1 LAKDDAPK
9 TMGRPRIE
17 LDWKEFDKLCAIH
30 CTLVEIAGWFNCSED
45 TIERRVV
52 ETHGVTFAEYF
63 KIKSAKG
70 KISLRRSQFKL
81 SERNPGMAIWLGKQY
96 LEQTDNY
103 DMVLSQKPQPVFDTA
118 KMSRREYLELVK
130 EQLSNIS
137 QKILSDE

>member
-1 LAKDDAPK
+1 LAKNDAPK

-17 LDWKEFDKLCAIH
+17 IDWKEFDKLCAIH
-30 CTLVEIAGWFNCSED
+30 CTLVEISGWFNCSED